1 MKVYDLDIARQ
12 KIQAYCAYQ
21 ERCHQE
27 VTKKLKSWGL
37 IPDAVDLLITELM
50 QANFLNEE
58 RYSRAFARGKFRIK
72 KWGKVKIRSALK
84 SKNIFQKCIDL
95 AMEEIDDEAYLS
107 TLHGVLKNKNDRLNE
122 SDPYRRKEKLTRYL
136 LSRGYEYF
144 IIQIAFLQANESNN
158 K

>member
-1 MKVYDLDIARQ
+1 MKIYDLDIARQ

-37 IPDAVDLLITELM
+37 IPDAIDLLITELM

-95 AMEEIDDEAYLS
+95 AMEEIDDEAYLC
-107 TLHGVLKNKNDRLNE
+107 TLHSVLKVKVIDLMKAIP
-122 SDPYRRKEKLTRYL
+122 SAARK
-136 LSRGYEYF
+136 S
-144 IIQIAFLQANESNN
+144 
-158 K
+158 

>member
-1 MKVYDLDIARQ
+1 LKVYDLDIARH

-27 VTKKLKSWGL
+27 VVKKLKSWGL
-37 IPDAVDLLITELM
+37 IPEAIDLLIMELM

-72 KWGKVKIRSALK
+72 KWGKVKIRTALK

-95 AMEEIDDEAYLS
+95 AMEEIEDEAYLC
-107 TLHGVLKNKNDRLNE
+107 TLLSVLKNKSDRLNE

-136 LSRGYEYF
+136 LSRGYEYS
-144 IIQIAFLQANESNN
+144 IIQIAFLQADAPNN